1 MTISKVVLT
10 GASGFIGS
18 ALLPLLLEKGYEVH
32 AFSSKKRT
40 GSRYWHTIDLM
51 DTRQV
56 ARALRT
62 LRPSHLVHLAWYTTP
77 PDYWHTLTSSAW
89 VDASFKLAHAFY
101 EAGGKKMVV
110 AGSCAEYAW
119 GDPLLS
125 ETSSPFI
132 PATLYGAAK
141 RSFYLMLRAFC
152 EKNGLDFA
160 WGYLFFLYGPKEHP
174 SRLIPTLMQSALKHE
189 PALCGE
195 KTLIRDFLY
204 VKDGARALL
213 ALMEAS
219 ACGAFNIGSG
229 RALSLE
235 EIALHIG
242 ALTQTPLRCRLRA
255 RSPQT
260 KEPHQILPDTRRLLT
275 TLNWKPRYCLRQG
288 LEETLE
294 WWRRN
299 L

>member
-1 MTISKVVLT
+1 
-10 GASGFIGS
+10 
-18 ALLPLLLEKGYEVH
+18 
-32 AFSSKKRT
+32 
-40 GSRYWHTIDLM
+40 
-51 DTRQV
+51 
-56 ARALRT
+56 
-62 LRPSHLVHLAWYTTP
+62 
-77 PDYWHTLTSSAW
+77 
-89 VDASFKLAHAFY
+89 
-101 EAGGKKMVV
+101 
-110 AGSCAEYAW
+110 
-119 GDPLLS
+119 
-125 ETSSPFI
+125 
-132 PATLYGAAK
+132 
-141 RSFYLMLRAFC
+141 MLRAFC